1 MMMYAG
7 KEYWFGTRESAWHC
21 RGSQFVGLIRL
32 PIRGRDDRTTGLCS
46 GEIRGKKL
54 EYFFVG
60 KLGLVGKEQV
70 TGVFEQDELCAR
82 NSA

>member
-1 MMMYAG
+1 MPVKNVGLERANPRG
-7 KEYWFGTRESAWHC
+7 TAEALDSWVGFGTRSGAGTVETA
-21 RGSQFVGLIRL
+21 
-32 PIRGRDDRTTGLCS
+32 GLCS
-46 GEIRGKKL
+46 GEIRRKKL